1 MEIKNLENWR
11 TERNKNIF
19 GIISINF
26 SFAILIGLSYYL
38 SVDNIFVKQIVGID
52 LLLLA
57 ICVSLLTLML
67 IISKCFLGKY
77 KFAKDLENN
86 EAALIIEEKS
96 FDKDELISKID
107 SILNDSKTYHKMTLA
122 TKKMGITDSA
132 TRIYKEIKKLCE
144 GD

>member
-57 ICVSLLTLML
+57 VCFSLTLML

-86 EAALIIEEKS
+86 TISNIT
-96 FDKDELISKID
+96 LISVSGDTAKIKVLYKNGKEEETERYCSFVSGIETQYYD
-107 SILNDSKTYHKMTLA
+107 A
-122 TKKMGITDSA
+122 TKGYIHMP
-132 TRIYKEIKKLCE
+132 LH
-144 GD
+144 